1 MEGDHNI
8 VHHGFAGE
16 ECSRCAETG
25 TITVACTA
33 CIGMGYHISVEGEQ
47 EACAGCEGYGEVY
60 VDCPKCNGAG
70 FIADPKNGWRKSYEM
85 LLRSARAEQVAA
97 ERASELAEHGFFGI
111 IARDA
116 RMLAGLVERVR
127 RGEIRK

>member
-70 FIADPKNGWRKSYEM
+70 FIADPRNLYRQAYNMM
-85 LLRSARAEQVAA
+85 LRPDPP
-97 ERASELAEHGFFGI
+97 ERTGEFMDSIKPGIRVITELLEK
-111 IARDA
+111 
-116 RMLAGLVERVR
+116 VR
-127 RGEIRK
+127 RREIKA